1 MRKHWHTDWINLE
14 LWQPIGLTTNTRPF
28 LTFSAIV
35 HLSHVDWTRGTG
47 CGIMGEGSTL
57 YFSSLCFGV
66 WGLGFGVSWVASIMC
81 VVAIDVALGIVT
93 TPSKTTAGD
102 IPFCGSVSLFSCS
115 RHTQPTVL
123 LTSIIPSINFMYCLH
138 FTHLP
143 LLLFV
148 YSCDY
153 SIHACCLYCRCQRAH
168 PITAKVSTKPAMHLR
183 YEI

>member
-1 MRKHWHTDWINLE
+1 MTTYWFDHKHAAVFN
-14 LWQPIGLTTNTRPF
+14 F
-28 LTFSAIV
+28 L
-35 HLSHVDWTRGTG
+35 G
-47 CGIMGEGSTL
+47 
-57 YFSSLCFGV
+57 YSSSFTCWLDSGYRMWDYGGGKYLVFLFAV
-66 WGLGFGVSWVASIMC
+66 FWGLGFGVSWVASIMC